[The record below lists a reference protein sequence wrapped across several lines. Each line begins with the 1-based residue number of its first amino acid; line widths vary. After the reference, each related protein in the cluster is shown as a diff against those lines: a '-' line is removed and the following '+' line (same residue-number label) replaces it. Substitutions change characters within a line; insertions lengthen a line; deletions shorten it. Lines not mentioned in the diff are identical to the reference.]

1 MKKQHTKEQA
11 LLFEQLGYIAEGL
24 AKTLAPFCEV
34 VVHDLLDPES
44 AIISIHNNL
53 SGRAVGAPVTELGLA
68 RIANPGY
75 PQVLANYA
83 NKFADG
89 RMVKSTSVGI
99 KDATGQYV
107 AALCMNI
114 DLSMFQGLKSV
125 LERFTSLELDTSFAP
140 KETLDPTGVL
150 SLRERIDVFA
160 AKSCSTPRSLKKDQ
174 KQSLVRDLKAS
185 GWLNAKYAMETIAE
199 HLGISRATAYNYL
212 KKG

>member
-1 MKKQHTKEQA
+1 MKKQYTNEQS
-11 LLFEQLGYIAEGL
+11 LLFEQLGFIAEGL

-44 AIISIHNNL
+44 GIVSIHNNL

-68 RIANPGY
+68 RISNPEY

-99 KDATGQYV
+99 KDSTGKYV
-107 AALCMNI
+107 AALCLNI
-114 DLSMFQGLKSV
+114 DLSMLQGLKSV
-125 LERFTSLELDTSFAP
+125 LERFTNLELDASFAP
-140 KETLDPTGVL
+140 KETLDPKGVQ

-160 AKSCSTPRSLKKDQ
+160 AKACSTPRSLKKDQ
-174 KQSLVRDLKAS
+174 KQSLIRELRDS
-185 GWLNAKYAMETIAE
+185 GWLNAKYAMETVAE

-212 KKG
+212 KK

>member
-1 MKKQHTKEQA
+1 MKKQHTREHA
-11 LLFEQLGYIAEGL
+11 LLFEQLGHIAEGL

-53 SGRAVGAPVTELGLA
+53 SGRTVGAPVTELGLA
-68 RIANPGY
+68 RISDPDY

-99 KDATGQYV
+99 KDSTGKYV
-107 AALCMNI
+107 AALCLNI
-114 DLSMFQGLKSV
+114 DLSMFQGVKSV
-125 LERFTSLELDTSFAP
+125 LEHFTNLELDTSFAP
-140 KETLDPTGVL
+140 KETLDPQGVQ

-160 AKSCSTPRSLKKDQ
+160 AKACSTPRSLKKDQ
-174 KQSLVRDLKAS
+174 KQSLVKELKDS
-185 GWLNAKYAMETIAE
+185 GWLNAKYAMETVAE
-199 HLGISRATAYNYL
+199 HLGVSRATAYNYL
-212 KKG
+212 RKR